1 MTMKGRLLAAAA
13 VLPVVVLA
21 TGLALWSTQPGLAS
35 EVEKRGGR
43 VIDEPKTP
51 EGPTVSV
58 VFTARPIADADLGFL
73 RGRRGY
79 QRLFL
84 NSTRVSGEGLENL
97 AGQKDLRWLSL
108 ARCPITDD
116 ELKHLPSLPDLELL
130 DLNQTPITDAGLA
143 HLKSCKKLRR
153 LFLSRT
159 GVTDAGLEHLK
170 SLGQLLQ
177 VDASST
183 GVTEKG
189 AAELQAAIPSLAV
202 SFGKS
207 DD

>member
-1 MTMKGRLLAAAA
+1 MTMKNRLLGAAA
-13 VLPVVVLA
+13 VLLVMAAA
-21 TGLALWSTQPGLAS
+21 TGLALWSTLPGLAG
-35 EVEKRGGR
+35 EVERRGGR
-43 VIDEPKTP
+43 VVDEAVTP

-58 VFTARPIADADLGFL
+58 VFTARPIADADLAFL

-84 NSTRVSGEGLENL
+84 NSTRVRGEGLENL

-108 ARCPITDD
+108 ARCPITDQ
-116 ELKHLPSLPDLELL
+116 ELEHLPSLPDLELL
-130 DLNQTPITDAGLA
+130 DLNYTPITDAGLI
-143 HLKSCKKLRR
+143 HLKGCKKLQR
-153 LFLSRT
+153 LFAART
-159 GVTDAGLEHLK
+159 PITDAGLEHLK
-170 SLGQLLQ
+170 SLDHLVE

-183 GVTEKG
+183 RVTDKG
-189 AAELQAAIPSLAV
+189 ARALQAAIPGLKV